1 MQTVV
6 ERLGS
11 AKEMSARS
19 SVLLDVAVALV
30 CTLTLRFWR
39 LCSFCLLVSAFDLQA
54 VRGHAFAILAYARAA
69 RSLTLGTCVLHAAS
83 LYLPYHRHCHF
94 V

>member
-6 ERLGS
+6 ERLGLPT
-11 AKEMSARS
+11 EMSTRS

-39 LCSFCLLVSAFDLQA
+39 LCSSCFLVCAFGLQA
-54 VRGHAFAILAYARAA
+54 VRGHAFAILAFAPAA
-69 RSLTLGTCVLHAAS
+69 RSLTLGTCVIHAAS

>member
-6 ERLGS
+6 ERLGLPT
-11 AKEMSARS
+11 EMSAKS